1 MNLHLQSLRFQHY
14 WGNTSGKLCMKNM
27 LGKRESGGRFEG
39 DKNTGK
45 KRSSGKNHQFIMS
58 PGSKHR
64 KKRFCL
70 FTSLDF
76 SLKCFVVFVSAV
88 LLVKSGERE
97 EKKGKLK
104 LIQPYEHSSDMR
116 WSSYHNVMVNEPQ

>member
-1 MNLHLQSLRFQHY
+1 
-14 WGNTSGKLCMKNM
+14 MKNM

-64 KKRFCL
+64 KKGFVCSQVS
-70 FTSLDF
+70 TSL
-76 SLKCFVVFVSAV
+76 SLSSVSSVQFA
-88 LLVKSGERE
+88 GEKRR
-97 EKKGKLK
+97 KGKLK

-116 WSSYHNVMVNEPQ
+116 